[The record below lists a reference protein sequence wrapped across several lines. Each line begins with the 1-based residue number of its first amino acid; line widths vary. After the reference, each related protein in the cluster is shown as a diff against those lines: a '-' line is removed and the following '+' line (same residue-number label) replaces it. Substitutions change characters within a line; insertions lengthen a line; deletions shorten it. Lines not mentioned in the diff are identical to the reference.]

1 MLEMIKYYTLSLL
14 FFTNLATAGLW
25 IDSKGQ
31 SKELPC
37 PTTYS
42 SQAGAI
48 RLPKGCYAPVPGF
61 LMSLPDYEKTRSLL
75 AALKKDRDSCRTKD
89 LPSRDLTIKQL
100 KKINEDFAFLTDTL
114 EAQATTCNDL
124 YSYTLDNLQPNISPQ
139 WSTLMFILGAGT
151 TSAAVWLSK

>member
-1 MLEMIKYYTLSLL
+1 MINYQILSLL

-25 IDSKGQ
+25 IASDGTK
-31 SKELPC
+31 KELPC

-42 SQAGAI
+42 SQNGAI
-48 RLPKGCYAPVPGF
+48 KLPKGCYAPVPGF
-61 LMSLPDYEKTRSLL
+61 LMSLPDYEQTRTLL
-75 AALKKDRDSCRTKD
+75 AALKQDRDNCRTKD
-89 LPSRDLTIKQL
+89 IPSRDKTITQL

-124 YSYTLDNLQPNISPQ
+124 YSYTLDNLNPSISPQ
-139 WSTLMFILGAGT
+139 WSTFMFLLGAGT

>member
-1 MLEMIKYYTLSLL
+1 MIKYQIASML

-25 IDSKGQ
+25 ITSDGTK
-31 SKELPC
+31 KEIPC

-42 SQAGAI
+42 TESGAI
-48 RLPKGCYAPVPGF
+48 KLPKGCYAPVPGF
-61 LMSLPDYEKTRSLL
+61 LMSLPDYEKTKTLL
-75 AALKKDRDSCRTKD
+75 QALKADRDSCRTKD
-89 LPSRDLTIKQL
+89 VPSRDKTIAQL

-124 YSYTLDNLQPNISPQ
+124 YSYTIDNLAPTVSPQ
-139 WSTLMFILGAGT
+139 WSAFMFFLGAGT